1 MNFVGSISQSLK
13 YQRFT
18 PSDCEDI
25 RIRKCGKNS
34 NPLHVNC
41 ICELKPKTLRHFKVD
56 PVFKLDETVSNQAES
71 MWILLYSP

>member
-1 MNFVGSISQSLK
+1 MNFFGSISQSLK

-34 NPLHVNC
+34 NPLHVKC
-41 ICELKPKTLRHFKVD
+41 VCELKLKDVATVQSGPCLKT
-56 PVFKLDETVSNQAES
+56 
-71 MWILLYSP
+71 